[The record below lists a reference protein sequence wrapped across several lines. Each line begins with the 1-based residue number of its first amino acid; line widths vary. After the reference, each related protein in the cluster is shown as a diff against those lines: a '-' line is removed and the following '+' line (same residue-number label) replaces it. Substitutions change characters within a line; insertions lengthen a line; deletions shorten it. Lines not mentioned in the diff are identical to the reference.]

1 MNKASKGALAALA
14 AGVLLLGG
22 AGSLAFWT
30 DTAEVAGGAIN
41 SGELSLTD
49 TTPGTCADADWVLDD
64 DEIPAGVSFD
74 PATDTL
80 VPGDELTK
88 TCTFTV
94 NADGTHLRAD
104 LAAGGGTASGA
115 LAPALSVT
123 GAFTVGSATVTS
135 ITEADDGE
143 ELTAAITLTFDPAAD
158 NTTQVQTAMLSD
170 YTVTLTQD
178 HD

>member
-14 AGVLLLGG
+14 AGALLLGG
-22 AGSLAFWT
+22 AGSLAYWT
-30 DTAEVAGGAIN
+30 DSAEVAGGAIN

-49 TTPGTCADADWVLDD
+49 TTAGTCADADWVLDD
-64 DEIPAGVSFD
+64 AEAPGGVPFD

-104 LAAGGGTASGA
+104 LAASGGTASGA

-123 GAFTVGSATVTS
+123 GAFTVGAAAVTS
-135 ITEADDGE
+135 ITEADDGK
-143 ELTAAITLTFDPAAD
+143 ELAATITLTFDPSAD
-158 NTTQVQTAMLSD
+158 NSTQLQAASLSD
-170 YTVTLTQD
+170 FTVMLTQD